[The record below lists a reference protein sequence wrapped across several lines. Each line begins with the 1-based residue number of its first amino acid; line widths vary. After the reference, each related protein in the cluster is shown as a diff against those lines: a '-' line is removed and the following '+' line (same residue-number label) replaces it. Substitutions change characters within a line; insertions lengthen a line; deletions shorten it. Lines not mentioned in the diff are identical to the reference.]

1 MHKCKSIR
9 NNFVELAGDEIP
21 STRAERLLAEVN
33 SCAACRE
40 EYAAVR
46 RAVHVSGQALRSTL
60 PAETFW
66 PAYQERLKSRL
77 ASSQEQNLQT
87 PTALRTSLG
96 SRLLQTLRSFA
107 SSSVRVPVP
116 AALAL
121 LLLLGAAFFVV
132 RPKPQA
138 IAAAVTNSL
147 PVTEIRTVEVPV
159 IKEKVITRVVY
170 VERKVR
176 RGVAPEDLAAASP
189 ANALALRNASDH
201 APLSLVDFKP
211 ADEVKLTVIKSGFKD
226 EKR

>member
-1 MHKCKSIR
+1 MHNCKSIR
-9 NNFVELAGDEIP
+9 NDFVELAGDEIP
-21 STRAERLLAEVN
+21 TTRAEQLLAEVN

-66 PAYQERLKSRL
+66 PAYHERIKSRL
-77 ASSQEQNLQT
+77 ASSQTQNIQT
-87 PTALRTSLG
+87 PVAVRTSLG

-107 SSSVRVPVP
+107 STSVRVPVP

-121 LLLLGAAFFVV
+121 LLLIGAAFFVL
-132 RPKPQA
+132 RPGPQTTV
-138 IAAAVTNSL
+138 AAVTNPL

-170 VERKVR
+170 VEKKLRS
-176 RGVAPEDLAAASP
+176 GAAPEGFVAGSP